1 MSPLPKMKTVSAQY
15 FALKGGG
22 VIRAIWVTYN
32 VCASVENLV
41 VHTQRMNN
49 SCEVLLERKY

>member
-1 MSPLPKMKTVSAQY
+1 MKTVSAQY